1 MEENKEIVSNVD
13 KIIAATDTDGGIG
26 EEIEVSDVELAKDGE

>member
-1 MEENKEIVSNVD
+1 MEENKEIVSNID
-13 KIIAATDTDGGIG
+13 KIIVATDTDGGIG